1 MIENAGQVIFE
12 SGAILD
18 YLSRRCAGGRLAP
31 PAASPEYDVYQQWM
45 HYAEG
50 SAMLPLMLDM
60 YVRRLGEAGAPLHP
74 RIESEIAN
82 HLGFVDGALAGRDY
96 LLGEF
101 SLADIQMSFVGE
113 AGGML
118 GRLGGHE
125 RLAAWVRRC
134 QDRPAYRIALEKG
147 GPYNMGPKD

>member
-1 MIENAGQVIFE
+1 MVFE

-18 YLSRRCAGGRLAP
+18 YLSRRCADGRLAP

-60 YVRRLGEAGAPLHP
+60 YVRRLGEAGAPLQP

-82 HLGFVDGALAGRDY
+82 HLGFVDGALEGRDY

-113 AGGML
+113 AGAML
-118 GRLGGHE
+118 GRLAGHE

-134 QDRPAYRIALEKG
+134 QDRPAYRVALEKG
-147 GPYNMGPKD
+147 GPYNMGPRD